1 MQQDNPLD
9 RQVGGDHYTKYRIQP
24 KVFFHANGIPHLEA
38 SIMEYV
44 LRWRDK
50 GGEQD
55 LRKAQHLIDLLI
67 ELEAQA
73 DAYRARQE
81 TAAAMFHEKQ
91 ADISDEP

>member
-1 MQQDNPLD
+1 MTDENPLD
-9 RQVGGDHYTKYRIQP
+9 RQIGGEHYTKYRIQP
-24 KVFFHANGIPHLEA
+24 KVFFHANGIPHIEA

-67 ELEAQA
+67 ELEKQA
-73 DAYRARQE
+73 DARDALDE
-81 TAAAMFHEKQ
+81 AAWEAMRKRTQ
-91 ADISDEP
+91 DISDEP

>member
-1 MQQDNPLD
+1 MDSDNPLD
-9 RQVGGDHYTKYRIQP
+9 RQVGGEHYLKYRIQP
-24 KVFFHANGIPHLEA
+24 KVFFHANGIPHIEA
-38 SIMEYV
+38 SICEYV

-67 ELEAQA
+67 ELEAQTEA
-73 DAYRARQE
+73 HNEQQRAASDALRRR
-81 TAAAMFHEKQ
+81 Q

>member
-1 MQQDNPLD
+1 MSDASEK
-9 RQVGGDHYTKYRIQP
+9 QVGGEHYLKYRIQP
-24 KVFFHANGIPHLEA
+24 KEFFHANGIPHMEA

-67 ELEAQA
+67 ELEGKQQLREQQD
-73 DAYRARQE
+73 DAYRVALRERQS
-81 TAAAMFHEKQ
+81 
-91 ADISDEP
+91 DISDEP

>member
-1 MQQDNPLD
+1 MSDKPASE
-9 RQVGGDHYTKYRIQP
+9 RQVGGEHYLKYRIQP
-24 KVFFHANGIPHLEA
+24 KVFFHANGVPHLEA

-67 ELEAQA
+67 ELEGKA
-73 DAYRARQE
+73 DEYQREDERRRLAVEARADDF
-81 TAAAMFHEKQ
+81 A
-91 ADISDEP
+91 DEP